1 MLEQIITTLNNLPNG
16 IIYFLLFAFAFIEY
30 LFPPTP
36 GDAVMVFGAYLVGI
50 GKLDLLTVY
59 ILTTLGSIVG
69 FLTLFFIGKYYGRKF
84 FLKRNYRFFSKEMI
98 LQIEKWFQRYGVGL
112 IAVNRFLS
120 GARSAVS
127 LIAGI
132 SNMKVSTIILAAL
145 FSSMIW
151 NAILISGGY
160 FLGENW
166 HIILTIAKKY
176 NQFIIIVI
184 ILFFLFY
191 LWKKKKKKSIML

>member
-1 MLEQIITTLNNLPNG
+1 MLEQVIIALNNLPNG
-16 IIYFLLFAFAFIEY
+16 VIYFLLFAFAIIEY
-30 LFPPTP
+30 VFPPTP
-36 GDAVMVFGAYLVGI
+36 GDTAMVFGAYLVGI
-50 GKLDLLTVY
+50 GKLDLLTLY
-59 ILTTLGSIVG
+59 ILTTLGSIIG
-69 FLTLFFIGKYYGRKF
+69 FLILFFIGKYYGREF
-84 FLKRNYRFFSKEMI
+84 FLKKNYRFFSKEMI
-98 LQIEKWFQRYGVGL
+98 LQIETWFQHYGVGL

-132 SNMKVSTIILAAL
+132 SNMKVTITTLAAL

-166 HIILTIAKKY
+166 HAVLTIVKRY
-176 NQFIIIVI
+176 NQFVIIVI

-191 LWKKKKKKSIML
+191 LWKKKSSIF